1 MELYLV
7 RHTTPQVASGV
18 CYGHTELELCP
29 DFHTELAAVQAKL
42 AHVAPNGFYT
52 SPLQRCRR
60 LAEALPFGQALHDDR
75 LKELHFGEWEMQPWE
90 AIPRET
96 LSHWGDNFV
105 EMPPPG
111 GESFRDL
118 YRRVS
123 DFFADCAARHRGQ
136 QVVAVTHAGVIRS
149 LLALAL
155 NLDLRHVPNF
165 LLDFGGVTK
174 LVVAEPYVKVAYVNR

>member
-7 RHTTPQVASGV
+7 RHTTPQVAAGV
-18 CYGHTELELCP
+18 CYGHTELELHP
-29 DFHTELAAVQAKL
+29 DFDTELAAVQAKL
-42 AHVAPNGFYT
+42 AGLAPGGFYT
-52 SPLQRCRR
+52 SPLLRCRK
-60 LAEALPFGQALHDDR
+60 LAEALPFGQPQHDDR
-75 LKELHFGEWEMQPWE
+75 LKELHFGKWEMQAWD
-90 AIPRET
+90 AIPREA

-111 GESFRDL
+111 GESFNDL
-118 YRRVS
+118 YRRAH
-123 DFFADCAARHRGQ
+123 DFFADSAARHRGR
-136 QVVAVTHAGVIRS
+136 QVVAVTHAGVIRA